1 MKQHIFS
8 KNSWHYKLASLGSS
22 RIEEEY
28 RVDFCTYLRAML
40 KAIIGIAF
48 MLLIGIF
55 TVVVCVNCVS
65 NLLAWVVYC
74 IVNLDLSL
82 PDPEAVV
89 SLFFGVVAL
98 LYYFGKFVSQKIT
111 EYKRTHPLIQVYKKK
126 GPSFLKVA
134 YQKFKSKTCF
144 YIDFE

>member
-1 MKQHIFS
+1 MKQHIFT
-8 KNSWHYKLASLGSS
+8 KDSWHYQLASLGSTL
-22 RIEEEY
+22 IEGEY

-40 KAIIGIAF
+40 KAVIGIAF
-48 MLLIGIF
+48 ILLISIF
-55 TVVVCVNCVS
+55 TLVTCVNCVS

-74 IVNLDLSL
+74 FVNLDLVF
-82 PDPEAVV
+82 PDPEAVI

-98 LYYFGKFVSQKIT
+98 IFYFGKTVARKIT
-111 EYKRTHPLIQVYKKK
+111 EYRDTHPRNYVYKKK
-126 GPSFLKVA
+126 EPSFLKVA